1 MRNDQFGSLDLGF
14 KVDETP
20 IVIDSPRP
28 LDFWGM
34 SKKSASKKPWIIL
47 ENSCLYI
54 WSIFERK
61 RSLSNYYVLE
71 VMGWVKQGPILRS
84 DTKITYISSQ
94 SLVWKIVVLK
104 RTILDLY
111 ELFYI
116 KFTISL
122 LESRNG
128 ISEIDCSVKNK
139 ICKNFSRFFFHWEI
153 VGYNFGQATFGLHTE
168 SVKNAKRQ
176 TRLRLDGLQA
186 DVKGEKQR
194 KVVSW
199 IPTFMKMSIFNLT
212 NTLTVQRVWL

>member
-104 RTILDLY
+104 RIILDLY

-139 ICKNFSRFFFHWEI
+139 ICKNFSRFFF
-153 VGYNFGQATFGLHTE
+153 TE
-168 SVKNAKRQ
+168 KSWDITLDRPLSGFTQRAWKMQKDKLDYGSTAFRQMWKAKNKEKWSAEFR
-176 TRLRLDGLQA
+176 RLWKCQF
-186 DVKGEKQR
+186 
-194 KVVSW
+194 S
-199 IPTFMKMSIFNLT
+199 T
-212 NTLTVQRVWL
+212 